1 MAGSFCCGL
10 RDILR
15 GRIMLLLIAFG
26 FLPIYSL
33 IEDDSSSLIE
43 KKCGSL
49 EFQDEDFGTYELTA
63 ANCGRE
69 VQLDQVNGREAPA
82 VTFKNAVNLSLSILT
97 QCNICAV

>member
-10 RDILR
+10 RGILR
-15 GRIMLLLIAFG
+15 CRIPLLLLAFG
-26 FLPIYSL
+26 LLPIHSL

-49 EFQDEDFGTYELTA
+49 EYEDEDFGTYELTA
-63 ANCGRE
+63 ANCGGE

-82 VTFKNAVNLSLSILT
+82 VTFKKAVNL
-97 QCNICAV
+97 N